1 MEAWDGASIARKFGD
16 MGAVATLDET
26 EGPANAGSAVGDVDV
41 ALVAGAKFGKEYN
54 VAGPKFGE
62 VGADAR
68 VGRKFGDIEVFAL
81 VGRKFGDIA
90 KESERFGGAV
100 ANSASKSGEVEP
112 TVAIGCSCAKVLGHT
127 VSAPSSTWS

>member
-1 MEAWDGASIARKFGD
+1 
-16 MGAVATLDET
+16 MGAVATLDEA

-41 ALVAGAKFGKEYN
+41 ALVPGAKFGEACN

-68 VGRKFGDIEVFAL
+68 VGAKFGELEVSVL
-81 VGRKFGDIA
+81 VGRKLGDIA

-112 TVAIGCSCAKVLGHT
+112 TVAVGTSWEKVLGHT